1 MLVSEIYIWLYPF
14 FNKFYLKSEIY
25 NLNINSNINDLLSRI
40 VNGGLIRVRAPVI
53 IIDVLTVYEREVERA
68 PLERLRINDL

>member
-1 MLVSEIYIWLYPF
+1 MLNSETYIWLYHF
-14 FNKFYLKSEIY
+14 FNKFYLKTDIY
-25 NLNINSNINDLLSRI
+25 NLNINSNINDLWSRI
-40 VNGGLIRVRAPVI
+40 VNGGLIRVRDPVI